1 MNDKKHAGP
10 PQEFLGPLGGE
21 RRAAAISG
29 GDLLPRILIVDD
41 EAPARTRLRTLLAD
55 IAGDFPHQ
63 IIGEAGDG
71 LAALELLAGL
81 PADIALI
88 DIRMPRMDGIEL
100 AQQLAG
106 LPQPPALVFVT
117 AYDEFA
123 LKAFEL
129 AAADYLLKPI
139 RAARLLEALK
149 KARRLA
155 PADTLLQALA
165 PAGRTRLRVVER
177 GTVLLVP
184 VADVLYLRAE
194 QKYVTARTAEREHL
208 LEESLAHLET
218 EFAPRFVRIHRNCL
232 VAIDAVIGVVR
243 ISEKAG
249 DTDPHWALRL
259 RDVPEHLSVS
269 RRQWPEVKAQLGF

>member
-1 MNDKKHAGP
+1 MTTASH
-10 PQEFLGPLGGE
+10 
-21 RRAAAISG
+21 
-29 GDLLPRILIVDD
+29 LPGILIVDD
-41 EAPARTRLRTLLAD
+41 EAPARARLKALLAD
-55 IAGDFPHQ
+55 IAADFPHAVV
-63 IIGEAGDG
+63 GEAGDG
-71 LAALELLAGL
+71 IAALDLLAKSQHEA

-106 LPQPPALVFVT
+106 LERPPAVVFVT

-129 AAADYLLKPI
+129 AAADYLLKPV
-139 RAARLLEALK
+139 RAPRLLEALK

-155 PADTLLQALA
+155 PGDALLQTLA

-177 GTVLLVP
+177 GNVLLLP
-184 VADVLYLRAE
+184 VADILYLRAE
-194 QKYVTARTAEREHL
+194 QKYVTARTAEREYL

-232 VAIDAVIGVVR
+232 VAAEAVAGVLRENDAHG
-243 ISEKAG
+243 EG
-249 DTDPHWALRL
+249 GEPHWALCLKGVSERL
-259 RDVPEHLSVS
+259 PVS
-269 RRQWPEVKAQLGF
+269 RRQWPQAKERLGL